1 MTNKITP
8 RSIREELQNLRFEN
22 TFNPYADI
30 CSRYDEKRSA
40 EYRAM
45 LLETM
50 LDAASDTEIDAIWL
64 GRDLGYR
71 GGRRTGLALTD
82 DINFGRHVA
91 RWELKAERPTKG
103 PPVKERT
110 AEVIWDMLSQIQAP
124 IFLWNVFPLHPF
136 EPEKYFS
143 NRSHNR
149 RERREGERVLSLIVS
164 LLRPQRIVAI
174 GNDAAKSA
182 QYLFPYMEVNHVRH
196 PSYGGQR
203 QFCEQI
209 CDLYAIDGESGTQ
222 ELPF

>member
-8 RSIREELQNLRFEN
+8 KTIRENLQNLRFDN
-22 TFNPYADI
+22 TFNPYADL
-30 CSRYDEKRSA
+30 CPRYDEKRSA
-40 EYRAM
+40 ECRAQ
-45 LLETM
+45 LLENI
-50 LDAASDTEIDAIWL
+50 LDAASNVEIDAIWL

-82 DINFGRHVA
+82 DINFERHVA
-91 RWELKAERPTKG
+91 RWKLQTVRPTKG
-103 PPVKERT
+103 TPVKERT
-110 AEVIWDMLSQIQAP
+110 AEVIWDMLSEIQAH

-136 EPEKYFS
+136 EPETHFS

-149 RERREGERVLSLIVS
+149 RERQEGERVLSLIAA
-164 LLRPQRIVAI
+164 LLKPQRIVAI

-182 QYLFPYMEVNHVRH
+182 RNLFPHLEVHHVRH

-209 CDLYAIDGESGTQ
+209 CDLYSVDRSNDAQ
-222 ELPF
+222 QLPL